1 MSSTTVPRKRNL
13 SLITLANH
21 AVNMIDGPVIVLG
34 GLFILGL
41 LTGIARLVSGLGPST
56 GLNDGYAWGLWIGFD
71 FTMIALSG
79 AGFTMAAVVH
89 VLHLNQFKPAM
100 RPAVLAGLLGY
111 VGVLVLLIL
120 DLGRPDRFYGFM
132 ISWNMHS
139 PLFEICWCV
148 LLYSMVLFVE
158 NAPPVFEGLK
168 IPRVAH
174 TIERFIIPVVII
186 GVTLSSLHQSTL
198 GTLYLAMPYRL
209 HEFWY
214 SPILPLHFFISSVM
228 AGLSVAV
235 IAYLL
240 ANKIRKTQPDM
251 RVASGLAHGAAWVG
265 VIYLALKLGDVIIAG
280 HVPDLL
286 RNTPMAHLWR
296 AEMLLGVII
305 PTVLL
310 LIPSV
315 RATRRG
321 LWLGTGLFVAG
332 VLLNRFNA
340 TLFAQVGRTGTQY
353 NASLMEWVSTIGII
367 AGVLLAW
374 YLAVKYLPVLEE
386 SHPPVEQSA

>member
-1 MSSTTVPRKRNL
+1 M
-13 SLITLANH
+13 
-21 AVNMIDGPVIVLG
+21 
-34 GLFILGL
+34 
-41 LTGIARLVSGLGPST
+41 
-56 GLNDGYAWGLWIGFD
+56 
-71 FTMIALSG
+71 
-79 AGFTMAAVVH
+79 
-89 VLHLNQFKPAM
+89 
-100 RPAVLAGLLGY
+100 
-111 VGVLVLLIL
+111 
-120 DLGRPDRFYGFM
+120 
-132 ISWNMHS
+132 
-139 PLFEICWCV
+139 
-148 LLYSMVLFVE
+148 
-158 NAPPVFEGLK
+158 
-168 IPRVAH
+168 
-174 TIERFIIPVVII
+174 
-186 GVTLSSLHQSTL
+186 
-198 GTLYLAMPYRL
+198 
-209 HEFWY
+209 
-214 SPILPLHFFISSVM
+214 
-228 AGLSVAV
+228 
-235 IAYLL
+235 
-240 ANKIRKTQPDM
+240 
-251 RVASGLAHGAAWVG
+251 G

>member
-1 MSSTTVPRKRNL
+1 MSSTTMPRKRSF
-13 SLITLANH
+13 SLTTLANQ
-21 AVNMIDGPVIVLG
+21 ALNIIDGPVIVLG
-34 GLFILGL
+34 GMLILGV
-41 LTGIARLVSGLGPST
+41 LTGIARLISGLGPST

-79 AGFTMAAVVH
+79 AGFTMAAVIH
-89 VLHLNQFKPAM
+89 ILHLHRFTPAM

-168 IPRVAH
+168 MHGVAH
-174 TIERFIIPVVII
+174 TIERFITPVVII

-214 SPILPLHFFISSVM
+214 SPILPLHFFTSSVM

-235 IAYLL
+235 ITYLI
-240 ANKIRKTQPDM
+240 ANNIRKTEPDM

-265 VIYLALKLGDVIIAG
+265 VVYLVLKIGDVVLAG

-286 RNTPMAHLWR
+286 RNTAMANLWR
-296 AEMLLGVII
+296 TELFLGVVV
-305 PTVLL
+305 PTALL

-315 RATRRG
+315 RASRRG
-321 LWLGTGLFVAG
+321 LWLGTGLYVAG
-332 VLLNRFNA
+332 ILFNRFNA
-340 TLFAQVGRTGTQY
+340 TLFAHIGRTGTQY

-367 AGVLLAW
+367 AGVMLVW

-386 SHPPVEQSA
+386 HPHPAEQAG

>member
-1 MSSTTVPRKRNL
+1 MSSTTVSRKRNF
-13 SLITLANH
+13 SWVALANG
-21 AVNMIDGPVIVLG
+21 AVDLIDVPVVVLG
-34 GLFILGL
+34 GLMILGVI
-41 LTGIARLVSGLGPST
+41 TGIARLISGLGSST

-89 VLHLNQFKPAM
+89 ILHLHKFEPAM

-132 ISWNMHS
+132 ISWNLHS

-158 NAPPVFEGLK
+158 NAPPIFERL
-168 IPRVAH
+168 RMHHLAH
-174 TIERFIIPVVII
+174 LVERFITPVVII

-214 SPILPLHFFISSVM
+214 SPILPLHFFTSSVM

-235 IAYLL
+235 ITYLL
-240 ANKIRKTQPDM
+240 ANNIRKTRPDM
-251 RVASGLAHGAAWVG
+251 RVASGLAHGAAWAG
-265 VIYLALKLGDVIIAG
+265 VIYLALKVGDVIAAG

-286 RNTPMAHLWR
+286 RNTPMAALWR
-296 AEMLLGVII
+296 TEMLLGVIL
-305 PTVLL
+305 PVVLL

-315 RATRRG
+315 RSSRRG

-340 TLFAQVGRTGTQY
+340 TLFAQVGRTGTNY
-353 NASLMEWVSTIGII
+353 NASIMEWVSTIGII
-367 AGVLLAW
+367 SGVMLVW
-374 YLAVKYLPVLEE
+374 YLAVKLLPVLEE
-386 SHPPVEQSA
+386 PHPPAKQSA